1 MIWLGSELMFFSG
14 LFATHDGHEKPS
26 ARRIVRVVALVI
38 VFIVLMVLVPS
49 DRDIR
54 LEGGI
59 FDVMQATT
67 GEP

>member
-1 MIWLGSELMFFSG
+1 
-14 LFATHDGHEKPS
+14 
-26 ARRIVRVVALVI
+26 